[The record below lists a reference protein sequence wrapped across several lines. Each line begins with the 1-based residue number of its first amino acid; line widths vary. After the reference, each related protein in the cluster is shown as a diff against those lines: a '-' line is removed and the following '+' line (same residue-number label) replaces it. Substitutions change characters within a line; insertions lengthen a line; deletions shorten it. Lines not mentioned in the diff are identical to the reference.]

1 MKPKII
7 INLISVLLLLMWS
20 TSPLFAANYYRS
32 DGKKIDNVEY
42 EKIVNQRS
50 SEIRAIQTG
59 VYGGDQ
65 ADLKDPVLLR
75 KKRINQ
81 WKLLGTVK
89 GRFNAD
95 NQDAAPKG

>member
-1 MKPKII
+1 MKRKII

-20 TSPLFAANYYRS
+20 TSPLVAANYYKS
-32 DGKKIDNVEY
+32 DGKKTDNVEY

-50 SEIRAIQTG
+50 SEIRAIQIG
-59 VYGGDQ
+59 GYGGDQ

-81 WKLLGTVK
+81 WKLLGNVK
-89 GRFNAD
+89 G
-95 NQDAAPKG
+95 